1 MYNYFTNKNFI
12 ITVVFLLLLTVVS
25 LIFSLYLTQGHFTY
39 ALDDPY
45 IHMSTVKHFAEQ
57 GIWSVDG
64 VTYASASSSP
74 LWVIL
79 LTPFYLL
86 FGAKIFVYIPFT
98 LNVLFQVL
106 SLGLI
111 FQMIEKYTNHNL
123 HYVFGIMMALM
134 TPFIAL
140 SFGGME
146 HSLQIF
152 LVLLFINAFVAYTI
166 QPNNNTNIAPLLI
179 LAPFVVFVRYEDL
192 ALVMVTSLIILIY
205 FKNWRLSIGLVLTS
219 LIFVVFF
226 GLWSKFVLDL
236 GFVPSSIMAKSVLG
250 DKFNPLILV
259 KSTLVKFR
267 GQLFQPHILTLYL
280 LNIFIFIKSIFLGKK
295 QLMLLS
301 SLFILTLFI
310 HLAFAKLGWLYRYEA
325 YLMVFGLMNIFL
337 FVNVVYEKN
346 MKWTF
351 LVILF
356 LLPLFS
362 KQIIHAPY
370 QSILGSK
377 NIYEQQIQMANFLHQ
392 QCDSC
397 NIAANDIG
405 AITYFTNIHLL
416 DLNGLGSYEVLE
428 HKKNGTYTN
437 EVRNTLLSDKKVSLV
452 IVYDAWFRDI
462 TLDNYTKIATWKI
475 EHNVV
480 CGGDTVSFY
489 SINDKIFENTVRVK
503 EYSENKLPKD
513 VVVKFMDINK

>member
-1 MYNYFTNKNFI
+1 MFNFTNKNFI
-12 ITVVFLLLLTVVS
+12 ITVIFLLLATVTS
-25 LIFSLYLTQGHFTY
+25 IIFSLSLTQGHFTY

-74 LWVIL
+74 LWVML

-106 SLGLI
+106 SLSLI
-111 FQMIEKYTNHNL
+111 FQMIKKYTNHNL
-123 HYVFGIMMALM
+123 HYIFGIMMILI

-166 QPNNNTNIAPLLI
+166 QPNNNTNIIPLLI
-179 LAPFVVFVRYEDL
+179 LVPFVVFVRYEDL
-192 ALVMVTSLIILIY
+192 ALVMVMSLIILIY

-236 GFVPSSIMAKSVLG
+236 GFVPSSIMAKSALG
-250 DKFNPLILV
+250 NEFNLLILV
-259 KSTLVKFR
+259 KSILGKFI
-267 GQLFQPHILTLYL
+267 GQLFQPHIIALYL
-280 LNIFIFIKSIFLGKK
+280 LNVFILVKSLFLDKK
-295 QLMLLS
+295 QLILLS

-325 YLMVFGLMNIFL
+325 YLVIFGLMNIFL
-337 FVNVVYEKN
+337 YIYSVYMVNV
-346 MKWTF
+346 KWVS

-356 LLPLFS
+356 LFPLFG
-362 KQIIHAPY
+362 KHIIHSPY

-377 NIYEQQIQMANFLHQ
+377 NIYEQPIQMAIFLHQ

-416 DLNGLGSYEVLE
+416 DLYGLGSYEVIE

-437 EVRNTLLSDKKVSLV
+437 DVKNNLLADKNISLV
-452 IVYDAWFRDI
+452 IVYDAWFKDI
-462 TLDNYTKIATWKI
+462 TLDNYTKIAKWKI
-475 EHNVV
+475 VHNVI

-489 SINDKIFENTVRVK
+489 SINDRIYENTVKVK
-503 EYSENKLPKD
+503 EYSKNKLPKD
-513 VVVKFMDINK
+513 VIVELMDISK